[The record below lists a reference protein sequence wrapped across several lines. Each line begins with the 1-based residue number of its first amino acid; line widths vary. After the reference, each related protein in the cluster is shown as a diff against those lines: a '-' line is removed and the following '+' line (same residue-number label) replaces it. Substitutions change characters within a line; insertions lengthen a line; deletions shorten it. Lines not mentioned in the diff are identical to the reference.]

1 MTVHV
6 NHRIKLAHS
15 Q

>member
-6 NHRIKLAHS
+6 NI
-15 Q
+15 